1 MASAEFPI
9 AQTGEALFL
18 SQLVVIER
26 VISFVSSRH
35 HLPGLDADDFASHV
49 KLKLIEDDYGILRK
63 FEGRSSIRTYLTV
76 VIQRLFLDY
85 RISAW
90 GKWRPSAEAARA
102 GAIAVLLEQLI
113 GRDGYS
119 FEEACE
125 LLETNHQVTASR
137 SALAAIAGRLPVR
150 IRRKF
155 ESDAALAQM
164 PSDQPPVDDVIAEQ
178 ERMATA
184 ARVGVALK
192 SAMSGLEP
200 QDRLILALRFE
211 DGRSIVEVARML
223 RLDQKAL
230 YRRLDRVMRALR
242 GALHAEGV
250 DSAVALEIFESSAV
264 SIEWRGETKGTSK
277 GRPSMRQGGQEWR

>member
-1 MASAEFPI
+1 MASAEVPI

-18 SQLVVIER
+18 SQLAVIER
-26 VISFVSSRH
+26 VISFVSSRY
-35 HLPGLDADDFASHV
+35 HLPGLEADDFASHV

-63 FEGRSSIRTYLTV
+63 FQGRSSIRTYLTV

-90 GKWRPSAEAARA
+90 GKWRPSAEAARG
-102 GAIAVLLEQLI
+102 GAIAILLEQLI
-113 GRDGYS
+113 GRDGYG

-137 SALAAIAGRLPVR
+137 SELAAIAGRLPIR
-150 IRRKF
+150 IRRRF

-164 PSDQPPVDDVIAEQ
+164 PSNQPPVDDIIAEQ
-178 ERMATA
+178 ERKATA

-192 SAMSGLEP
+192 SAMSGLDP
-200 QDRLILALRFE
+200 QDRFILSLRFG
-211 DGRSIVEVARML
+211 DGRSIVEISRIL

-230 YRRLDRVMRALR
+230 YRRLDRVMKALR
-242 GALHAEGV
+242 SALHEEGV
-250 DSAVALEIFESSAV
+250 DGATVLEMFESPAV
-264 SIEWRGETKGTSK
+264 SIDWRGETQGTSK
-277 GRPSMRQGGQEWR
+277 RRPSMGQGGQEWR

>member
-1 MASAEFPI
+1 MASVEVGI

-18 SQLVVIER
+18 SQLPVIER

-35 HLPGLDADDFASHV
+35 HLPGLEADDFASHV

-63 FEGRSSIRTYLTV
+63 FQGRSSIRTYLTV

-90 GKWRPSAEAARA
+90 GKWRPSAEAARG

-137 SALAAIAGRLPVR
+137 SELAAIAGRLPIR
-150 IRRKF
+150 IRRRF

-178 ERMATA
+178 ERSATA
-184 ARVGVALK
+184 ARIAVALK
-192 SAMSGLEP
+192 SAMSGLDP
-200 QDRLILALRFE
+200 QDRVILALRFE
-211 DGRSIVEVARML
+211 DGRSVVEVARML

-230 YRRLDRVMRALR
+230 YRRLDRVMKVLR
-242 GALHAEGV
+242 STLHQEGV
-250 DSAVALEIFESSAV
+250 DGAAALEMFESPAV
-264 SIEWRGETKGTSK
+264 SIDWRGETQGTSK
-277 GRPSMRQGGQEWR
+277 RRPSMGQGGQEWR

>member
-49 KLKLIEDDYGILRK
+49 KLKLIEDNYGILRK

-137 SALAAIAGRLPVR
+137 SDLAAIAGRLPIR

-223 RLDQKAL
+223 RIDQKAL
-230 YRRLDRVMRALR
+230 YRRLDRVMKALR

>member
-1 MASAEFPI
+1 MANAESPI

-63 FEGRSSIRTYLTV
+63 FQGRSSIRTYLTV

-137 SALAAIAGRLPVR
+137 SDLAAIAGRLPIR

-164 PSDQPPVDDVIAEQ
+164 PSDQPPVDDVLTEQ
-178 ERMATA
+178 ERTATA

-223 RLDQKAL
+223 HLDQKAL
-230 YRRLDRVMRALR
+230 YRRLDRVMKALR

-250 DSAVALEIFESSAV
+250 DGAVALEIFESTAV
-264 SIEWRGETKGTSK
+264 SIEWRGETKGT
-277 GRPSMRQGGQEWR
+277 

>member
-63 FEGRSSIRTYLTV
+63 FQGRSSIRTYLTV

-90 GKWRPSAEAARA
+90 GKWRPSAEAARG
-102 GAIAVLLEQLI
+102 GAIAILLEQLI

-137 SALAAIAGRLPVR
+137 SELAAIAGRLPIR
-150 IRRKF
+150 IRRRF

-178 ERMATA
+178 ERTATA
-184 ARVGVALK
+184 ARIAVALK
-192 SAMSGLEP
+192 SAMSGLDP
-200 QDRLILALRFE
+200 QDRVILALRFE
-211 DGRSIVEVARML
+211 DGRSVVEVARML

-230 YRRLDRVMRALR
+230 YRRLDRVMKALR
-242 GALHAEGV
+242 STLHQEGV
-250 DSAVALEIFESSAV
+250 DGAAALEMFESPAV
-264 SIEWRGETKGTSK
+264 SIDWRGETKGTSK
-277 GRPSMRQGGQEWR
+277 RRPSMGQGGQEWH